1 MMIAQNPLLRAAA
14 TVTAFWYS
22 VLLLVAAITGA
33 THWSWLWWVPLQTLA
48 ISAIGLGLG
57 FALTVFLTSSRRQ
70 SIGNHLRGGTALPRV
85 KISLG
90 MPPELPIHPQTSS
103 MDDMLADQPWWP
115 RIQAEAPEYAAAI
128 RAALRVM
135 ATVPRLPASPYPGG
149 HAGRTL
155 IVHSLAVATQIIATA
170 KTWVYEGQKD
180 KRGRVRVKLEG
191 EPHRF
196 TGKDIPMLVLTGLV
210 HDIGK
215 MRCYEPVAG
224 QRPESPKGPVLRVT
238 EVRRNHDA
246 EGAKLLRQIPE
257 IMALPLVDRTAII
270 TAVGYYH
277 HPFGLPNAGWL
288 TDRIRSLTEC
298 LAAADIATGVAE
310 GHALLDTDE
319 QRAQVDSYDDEDEA
333 GEAATTNIAP
343 GDVLAAMGGDDDLE
357 KELEETGRMA
367 AMLGMNLNAETRV
380 EPAAAPATPTAHARV
395 DDAAPFELRVF
406 MDAIRGKGAISGQI
420 PNQRMAW
427 RVGANVYVMEQVMRR
442 LILNTYRGADGL
454 AMAEAMNDA
463 DGNAAPFTRALLEQL
478 AAQGALLQDFGG
490 ARYAPSRSIFKAAG
504 PNGAKMPAVFVVPV
518 TAIPGAQNAPEGKP
532 ITLTGPLWGAHQG
545 KSSVAAP
552 APEVMQPAAAPAQA
566 APAEPT
572 PAPSAPTGDLDDFD
586 IPFGM
591 PAELPPIESG
601 PACATALLAA
611 QDGSISMERIERDGV
626 EYLLVPFDSPS
637 GEIVRELCNVMVAE
651 AGGRKVNPPMQITR
665 GGGMFF
671 ALPIP
676 ASEAD

>member
-14 TVTAFWYS
+14 IVFSFWYS
-22 VLLLVAAITGA
+22 VLLLAAVIAGKTPW
-33 THWSWLWWVPLQTLA
+33 TWLWWVPLQTLLIA
-48 ISAIGLGLG
+48 GVGAGLG
-57 FALTVFLTSSRRQ
+57 FVLVVGFTGTRRQ
-70 SIGNHLRGGTALPRV
+70 TVGQDLRAGVQLPRV

-90 MPPELPIHPQTSS
+90 DSPAIPTHPQTSS
-103 MDDMLADQPWWP
+103 MDAMLDEQPWWP
-115 RIQAEAPEYAAAI
+115 RIQAEAPQYAQAI

-155 IVHSLAVATQIIATA
+155 IVHSFAVATQIIATA

-196 TGKDIPMLVLTGLV
+196 TPKDIPLLVLTGLV

-215 MRCYEPVAG
+215 MRCYEPTPG
-224 QRPESPKGPVLRVT
+224 QKPESAAGPVLRVM

-257 IMALPLVDRTAII
+257 IMALPLADRTAII

-310 GHALLDTDE
+310 GHALLDSDE
-319 QRAQVDSYDDEDEA
+319 QHAQAAGYDDEDDSGA
-333 GEAATTNIAP
+333 PAAVAP
-343 GDVLAAMGGDDDLE
+343 RDMLAAMGEDDA
-357 KELEETGRMA
+357 ELESELENIAGMA
-367 AMLGMNLNAETRV
+367 SALGIDMDAATRIAPAASPA
-380 EPAAAPATPTAHARV
+380 PAAAAPTPRA
-395 DDAAPFELRVF
+395 DDASPFELRVF
-406 MDAIRGKGAISGQI
+406 MDAIRAKGAISGQI

-427 RVGANVYVMEQVMRR
+427 RVGGFIYVMEQVMRR
-442 LILNTYRGADGL
+442 LILNTYRGTDGV

-478 AAQGALLQDFGG
+478 AAQGALLQEYGG
-490 ARYAPSRSIFKAAG
+490 AHYAPSRSIFKAAG
-504 PNGAKMPAVFVVPV
+504 PNGAKMPAVFVVSAS
-518 TAIPGAQNAPEGKP
+518 AIPGAQSAPEGKP

-545 KSSVAAP
+545 RASVAPASPAPATEAAP
-552 APEVMQPAAAPAQA
+552 AAPAAPAAAPVEA
-566 APAEPT
+566 
-572 PAPSAPTGDLDDFD
+572 DDYSDAD
-586 IPFGM
+586 IPFDFG
-591 PAELPPIESG
+591 PAVDSTPIEAG
-601 PACATALLAA
+601 PVCASALLAA
-611 QDGSISMERIERDGV
+611 QDGTISMERIERGGS

-637 GEIVRELCNVMVAE
+637 GEIVRELCNVLVAD
-651 AGGRKVNPPMQITR
+651 AGMRKVNPPLQVVRDGVT
-665 GGGMFF
+665 FF
-671 ALPIP
+671 ALPAP
-676 ASEAD
+676 AEGS

>member
-1 MMIAQNPLLRAAA
+1 MMIAQNPLLRATAI
-14 TVTAFWYS
+14 VTAFWYS

-33 THWSWLWWVPLQTLA
+33 THWTWLWWVPVQTLA
-48 ISAIGLGLG
+48 ISAIGLAFG
-57 FALTVFLTSSRRQ
+57 FALTLFLTSSRRQ
-70 SIGNHLRGGTALPRV
+70 SIGDHLRGGTALPRV

-90 MPPELPIHPQTSS
+90 TPPTLPVHPQVSS
-103 MDDMLADQPWWP
+103 MDDMLAEQPWWP
-115 RIQAEAPEYAAAI
+115 RIQAEAPQYASAI

-191 EPHRF
+191 EAHRF

-224 QRPESPKGPVLRVT
+224 QHSDSPKGPVLRVT

-257 IMALPLVDRTAII
+257 IMALPLAERTAII

-319 QRAQVDSYDDEDEA
+319 QRAQAETYDDDDA
-333 GEAATTNIAP
+333 DEAATTNIAP
-343 GDVLAAMGGDDDLE
+343 GDVLAAMGGDEDLE
-357 KELEETGRMA
+357 HELEETGRMA
-367 AMLGMNLNAETRV
+367 AMLGMNLNVETRV
-380 EPAAAPATPTAHARV
+380 EPAPATTAAPAKS
-395 DDAAPFELRVF
+395 DDTSPFELRIF

-545 KSSVAAP
+545 KSSGAAP
-552 APEVMQPAAAPAQA
+552 APDAVQPPAAPAPA
-566 APAEPT
+566 APAEPAQ
-572 PAPSAPTGDLDDFD
+572 APSAPPADLDDFD

-601 PACATALLAA
+601 PACAAALLAA
-611 QDGSISMERIERDGV
+611 QDGTISMERIERDGV
-626 EYLLVPFDSPS
+626 DYLLIPFDSPS
-637 GEIVRELCNVMVAE
+637 GEIVRELCNAIVSE
-651 AGGRKVNPPMQITR
+651 AGSRKVNPPLQITR
-665 GGGMFF
+665 AGGMFF
-671 ALPIP
+671 ALPVPVI
-676 ASEAD
+676 EAD